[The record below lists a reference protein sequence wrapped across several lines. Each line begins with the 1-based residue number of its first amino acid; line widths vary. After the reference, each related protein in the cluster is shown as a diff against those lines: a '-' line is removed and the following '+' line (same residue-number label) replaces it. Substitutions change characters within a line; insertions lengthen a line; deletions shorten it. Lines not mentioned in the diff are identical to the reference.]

1 MKYEHSCQLGS
12 QRNWA
17 GPGSML
23 NFGIVELKLQNFV
36 HSSMRERDS
45 NVDFETFGSCIQV
58 KTMATL

>member
-1 MKYEHSCQLGS
+1 
-12 QRNWA
+12 
-17 GPGSML
+17 ML